1 MTCTVQNVV
10 GLVPLAW
17 LLGCTTE
24 DLALRCGPVAGGL
37 INASFGNAPELIL
50 SIIALVRGLTTVALA
65 SLIGSVLSNLLL
77 VLGEC
82 LAIVPLSA
90 VWHNM
95 YHMLANFSPLV
106 HLASPTDLRAQIHPF
121 VLHRVMFL
129 HWWPASMERG
139 LPVV

>member
-1 MTCTVQNVV
+1 MQSSGHLPHLFAPCMDMQNARHRSNMTCTVQNIV

-24 DLALRCGPVAGGL
+24 DLALRYGPVAGGL

-90 VWHNM
+90 
-95 YHMLANFSPLV
+95 A
-106 HLASPTDLRAQIHPF
+106 
-121 VLHRVMFL
+121 
-129 HWWPASMERG
+129 
-139 LPVV
+139 